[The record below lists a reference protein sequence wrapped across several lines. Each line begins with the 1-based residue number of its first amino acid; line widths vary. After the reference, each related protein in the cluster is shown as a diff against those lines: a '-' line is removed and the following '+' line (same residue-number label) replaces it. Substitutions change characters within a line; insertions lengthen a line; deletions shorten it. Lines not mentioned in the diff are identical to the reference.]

1 MVAVSDKLISSCID
15 KLLCEFCR
23 YGKPTMTV
31 VFKGETI
38 ELTMRYL
45 KALRERENAHL
56 SKSAKGTRKSKEVTT
71 EKRSEIVE
79 KVFEKVGHALTRS
92 AGLKVSPLL
101 RKFVLSN
108 VQVSLNAR
116 KEAPK
121 PTTFIPRLLFFIDDH
136 FISFLKKIKLSLLA
150 KNMEDSPGN
159 AQLVK
164 DITLMETSMVDYL
177 AKNQVGASPVF
188 NALLTFYTN
197 THGLRVKDTTAHN
210 SMIKMD
216 THLQEFINSPMDSM
230 FRGKSLASN
239 YIGSASKKTDETD
252 VKLPSFR
259 KANPGKSVMDYF
271 MSSCTTDE
279 ENAKKAKDDKALE
292 DAKKVKAAL
301 RDGYIMGKHI
311 MSIVSAHL
319 IPVSSFLTPDSEA
332 LSMDMD
338 TDGVHKNVNVNTL
351 IVLQAVISASNKVD
365 ARYPS
370 VAHARSPTR
379 SSSRSPKRS
388 SSVAPSRSP
397 SRSPRK

>member
-1 MVAVSDKLISSCID
+1 MVAVSDKLISSCLD

-38 ELTMRYL
+38 ELTMRYI

-56 SKSAKGTRKSKEVTT
+56 SKGSKGTRKAKEVTT

-79 KVFEKVGHALTRS
+79 KVYEKVGHALTRS
-92 AGLKVSPLL
+92 TGLKISPTL

-108 VQVSLNAR
+108 VQASLNSR
-116 KEAPK
+116 RECPK
-121 PTTFIPRLLFFIDDH
+121 KTTFIPRLLFFIDDH
-136 FISFLKKIKLSLLA
+136 FISFLKNIKLSLLE
-150 KNMEDSPGN
+150 KNMEDSTGN
-159 AQLVK
+159 AQLTK
-164 DITLMETSMVDYL
+164 DITQMETSMVDYL

-197 THGLRVKDTTAHN
+197 THGLRVKGGDHN
-210 SMIKMD
+210 SMILMD
-216 THLQEFINSPMDSM
+216 AHLKEFVNSPMDSM
-230 FRGKSLASN
+230 FQGKSLASN
-239 YIGSASKKTDETD
+239 YAGSMSSKKTGEKTD

-271 MSSCTTDE
+271 MSISSTET
-279 ENAKKAKDDKALE
+279 KAHLK
-292 DAKKVKAAL
+292 
-301 RDGYIMGKHI
+301 DGYIMGKHI

-319 IPVSSFLTPDSEA
+319 IPVSSFTTHDSEA
-332 LSMDMD
+332 LSMDVD
-338 TDGVHKNVNVNTL
+338 ADGIHKNVNVNTL
-351 IVLQAVISASNKVD
+351 IVLQSVISASNKVEVH
-365 ARYPS
+365 RPS